1 MYFCK
6 FEGDSFTMK
15 KIFWT
20 IIAITALIFTSCS
33 NKVNLFYD
41 SGNTT
46 VVYAMLDTNADTNFF
61 KITKSFVGSAN
72 ELAQDYSANN
82 YQYDEIDVK
91 FIGKFGN
98 NALEDTIQLD
108 TVSKWIPYDANA
120 TFYSGCYQTYYY
132 TTAKLN
138 EGETYKLRIRRKED
152 GVIVSAKA
160 TTINTAS
167 FQKPNSPT
175 ISFTDYETTKAH
187 VEWKVTDANYDY
199 KSTASYFEITGYFR
213 YKECLSGSTD
223 TTNHVIKWVLG
234 SGKTEN
240 LYNSNTTPPY
250 YVISYTPASFYKIL
264 GNNEHLKNNSPD
276 GIKRWCNDFEFR
288 VTAIGEELYNY
299 YLVTN
304 STSAI
309 QDIPNY
315 TNVKNG
321 MGIMSAR
328 GDISKVLP
336 INILTI
342 RNMISKFPQYGFV
355 DPNDPNN

>member
-1 MYFCK
+1 
-6 FEGDSFTMK
+6 MK
-15 KIFWT
+15 RVYLA
-20 IIAITALIFTSCS
+20 IIILAALFISSCS
-33 NKVNLFYD
+33 NKVDLFYD

-61 KITKSFVGSAN
+61 KITKSFVGSVS
-72 ELAQDYSANN
+72 EIAQDYSANN

-98 NALEDTIQLD
+98 NALVDTIQLD
-108 TVSKWIPYDANA
+108 TISKWIPYDANA

-138 EGETYKLRIRRKED
+138 EGEIYKLRIRRKED

-160 TTINTAS
+160 STINTAS
-167 FQKPNSPT
+167 FQQPNSPN
-175 ISFTDYETTKAH
+175 ISFSDFESTKKT
-187 VEWKVTDANYDY
+187 VEWKVTDQAYDY
-199 KSTASYFEITGYFR
+199 KSTASYFEVTGYFR
-213 YKECLSGSTD
+213 YKECLSPGSD
-223 TTNHVIKWVLG
+223 TTNHVIKWIMG
-234 SGKTEN
+234 SGKAEN
-240 LYNSNTTPPY
+240 MYNTNANTPY
-250 YVISYTPASFYKIL
+250 YALSYAPAQFYSIL
-264 GNNEHLKNNSPD
+264 KNNDHLKNNSPA
-276 GIKRWCNDFEFR
+276 GVKRWCESFEFR
-288 VTAIGEELYNY
+288 VTGIGEELYNY

-315 TNVKNG
+315 SNVTNG

-336 INILTI
+336 ISILTI
-342 RNMISKFPQYGFV
+342 RNIISKYPQYGFD
-355 DPNDPNN
+355 DPNDPND